1 MGDLKAKSKE
11 LRQINQYL
19 SHIFNNKLRQYD
31 SLRIKSF
38 LENILVIQKV
48 FVFLQKIGR
57 LCIYPFLQDIKNK
70 KIKEHKKIHF
80 NNIIRNRVCYLF
92 G

>member
-48 FVFLQKIGR
+48 FATDWKTVHLSFLTR
-57 LCIYPFLQDIKNK
+57 
-70 KIKEHKKIHF
+70 H
-80 NNIIRNRVCYLF
+80 
-92 G
+92 